1 MFITTMTYEMHV
13 TNFFLKLMTH
23 FYIIVNRVWCCSQ
36 SGKNQAQMEQVVVN
50 GSESHLVVVDNPNL
64 LQKKMSAIRLA
75 GPAKLQV
82 LFPFFYFV
90 G

>member
-1 MFITTMTYEMHV
+1 
-13 TNFFLKLMTH
+13 
-23 FYIIVNRVWCCSQ
+23 
-36 SGKNQAQMEQVVVN
+36 MEQVVVN

-64 LQKKMSAIRLA
+64 LQKKISAIRLA